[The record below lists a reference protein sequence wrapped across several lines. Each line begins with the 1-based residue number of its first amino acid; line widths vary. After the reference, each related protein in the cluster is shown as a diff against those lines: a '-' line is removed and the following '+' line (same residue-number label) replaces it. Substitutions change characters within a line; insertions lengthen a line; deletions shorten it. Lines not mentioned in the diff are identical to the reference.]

1 MNGMP
6 RINRRQAIAAALAMA
21 TGAAHAQ
28 AGWPAKPLRIVV
40 GFGSGST
47 PDLLVR
53 LFAQEL
59 HKRLGQSVVVENRP
73 GASGNIAAD
82 LVAKSPADG
91 YTLFYGTNTTHA
103 INPSLYPKLT
113 FDHIKDFQPIT
124 ITGKVWNV
132 LLVNPNSLFTD
143 YRTMVAIAR
152 TRPGQL
158 SFASGGN
165 GTSLHLTGE
174 LLKQRLGLD
183 IMHIPYKTGEGAIL
197 DLVGGRVDM
206 LFANIPSAMPHIQSG
221 RLKAIAVTSRKRSP
235 QLPDVPSMEE
245 LGLKDFEVYG
255 WGGLF
260 APAKTPRPIVERLH
274 REMVSMLTDPA
285 IAQKMEG
292 WGAIPQHS
300 TPAEFA
306 RFVQSETVRWREVIR
321 VSGARMD

>member
-1 MNGMP
+1 MNAPLFM
-6 RINRRQAIAAALAMA
+6 NRRQAVATTLALAA
-21 TGAAHAQ
+21 GAVQAQ
-28 AGWPAKPLRIVV
+28 PAWPNRPLRIVV

-59 HKRLGQSVVVENRP
+59 TKRLKQSVVVENRP

-82 LVAKSPADG
+82 LVAKSMPDG

-113 FDHIKDFQPIT
+113 YDHIKDFQPIT

-132 LLVNPNSLFTD
+132 LLVNPQSLLSD
-143 YRTMVAIAR
+143 YRTLVAIAR

-158 SFASGGN
+158 TFASGGN

-183 IMHIPYKTGEGAIL
+183 MMHIPYKTGEGAVL
-197 DLVGGRVDM
+197 DLAGGRVDM

-235 QLPDVPSMEE
+235 MVPDVPSLEE
-245 LGLKDFEVYG
+245 LGLKDFEVFG

-274 REMVSMLTDPA
+274 REMVGMLTDPA

-292 WGAIPQHS
+292 WGAVPQHS
-300 TPAEFA
+300 SPADFA